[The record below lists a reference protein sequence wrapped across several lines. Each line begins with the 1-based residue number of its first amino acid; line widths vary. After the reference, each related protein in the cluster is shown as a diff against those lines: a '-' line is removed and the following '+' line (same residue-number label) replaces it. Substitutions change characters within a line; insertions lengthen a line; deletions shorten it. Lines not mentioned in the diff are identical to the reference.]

1 MRFEIACGA
10 DGPPKGIRLEPEE
23 DFPVRPIFVPVLR
36 WNRGVSPPT
45 ALAHLV
51 LRQHRGVIPPPLWQ
65 RRSAVGVFDPTPW
78 SRAAGSLR
86 TWGVRWPL
94 RLWSV

>member
-51 LRQHRGVIPPPLWQ
+51 FAAKTRCKSPTALATPVCC
-65 RRSAVGVFDPTPW
+65 RSFLT
-78 SRAAGSLR
+78 
-86 TWGVRWPL
+86 
-94 RLWSV
+94 